1 MFLYIIFISLLFP
14 KYANAY
20 LDPGTGSYIVQVL
33 IAVFATGGYLLKVYW
48 GRIKKFV
55 SRNHEDKDGK

>member
-1 MFLYIIFISLLFP
+1 MFLYITFISLLFP
-14 KYANAY
+14 NVANAY

-33 IAVFATGGYLLKVYW
+33 IAVFATGGYLLKLYW

-55 SRNHEDKDGK
+55 SKNNEDKDRK